1 MSTPANPIK
10 LFHHPISGHVHRV
23 ELFLSLLGV
32 PYELVH
38 VELKK
43 GEHKS
48 EEFLKIN
55 PTGQLP
61 AIDDNGTFVSDS
73 NAILVYLAQKY
84 DTDNKWIPADA
95 EGAAAVQKW
104 FSTAAGLLAFG
115 AGAARLINLFN
126 AGFNK
131 EEVTTRAN
139 NLLKFMDGVLA
150 DNDYLLGGEITAA
163 DVAMY
168 SYTARAPEGDIALD
182 EYKNVTAWLERIEG
196 LENFVPFVKSR

>member
-84 DTDNKWIPADA
+84 DTGNKWIPADA

-131 EEVTTRAN
+131 EEVTTETEEKAIAKPAKAGLIIIPKGTNTPAAN
-139 NLLKFMDGVLA
+139 GTPIPIV
-150 DNDYLLGGEITAA
+150 
-163 DVAMY
+163 
-168 SYTARAPEGDIALD
+168 
-182 EYKNVTAWLERIEG
+182 
-196 LENFVPFVKSR
+196 